1 MPLGAAELSPQLR
14 ASWLGGRALGGWGC
28 RSAKPSTI
36 VCHPTANRPCV
47 GHHQKCE
54 SDATLFVCY
63 DAVTALRERFCQN
76 AFARRGDGS
85 RSGACHLGVQLGGSA
100 RLLHCPRQLPASLDR
115 GQSDGGSLR
124 MHWRCRVSAFRATL
138 RLKDRSLP
146 CATNTLLNLCQGRR
160 FAQAA
165 LELCG
170 SLEQRR
176 DLGNCPTSMSLT
188 AGRVAYRTSSQ
199 RRSR

>member
-85 RSGACHLGVQLGGSA
+85 RVRGLPLASPTRSADQLLLLDNGVRRAPCIAPGNCRLASIEGNGMAAAYGCTGAA
-100 RLLHCPRQLPASLDR
+100 
-115 GQSDGGSLR
+115 
-124 MHWRCRVSAFRATL
+124 AFL
-138 RLKDRSLP
+138 
-146 CATNTLLNLCQGRR
+146 R
-160 FAQAA
+160 FARHCGLRTA
-165 LELCG
+165 LCHA
-170 SLEQRR
+170 QRT
-176 DLGNCPTSMSLT
+176 LF
-188 AGRVAYRTSSQ
+188 
-199 RRSR
+199 

>member
-115 GQSDGGSLR
+115 GQWDGGSLR

-138 RLKDRSLP
+138 RLKDRSP
-146 CATNTLLNLCQGRR
+146 TSRPTQATHWYRWFAWRPVSVYDRR
-160 FAQAA
+160 QSPAPNAF
-165 LELCG
+165 LRS
-170 SLEQRR
+170 SLEA
-176 DLGNCPTSMSLT
+176 P
-188 AGRVAYRTSSQ
+188 SSVSF
-199 RRSR
+199 R

>member
-14 ASWLGGRALGGWGC
+14 ASWLGGRALGDGGAAQLNPAPQYATDGQSSMC
-28 RSAKPSTI
+28 F
-36 VCHPTANRPCV
+36 
-47 GHHQKCE
+47 GHHQKYE
-54 SDATLFVCY
+54 SDATLFACY
-63 DAVTALRERFCQN
+63 DAVTPLRERFCQN

-115 GQSDGGSLR
+115 GQWDGGSLR

-170 SLEQRR
+170 ALEQRR
-176 DLGNCPTSMSLT
+176 DLGTCPTFMSLT
-188 AGRVAYRTSSQ
+188 AELVAYRT
-199 RRSR
+199 